1 MPIIECNRPSKL
13 LIYTVIFLLALILES
28 YTMGFIDNV
37 NLYSA
42 VIIAMFFNLCGIL
55 AIIPEI
61 IINSCSSVIKDEVVT
76 KDHERN
82 EELVTRTSKVTPYD
96 LSKAK
101 GFWLLKNKK
110 NLVIFLYLI
119 VSLIDITT
127 TIAFTYSSTLRVSN
141 SVLSFSTEGLQIFIS
156 CLFCK
161 IILKYKFELHK
172 KVSLCIIL
180 IAMIVNFCLSFIKD
194 VLPSGD
200 EPASRNEPSAGD
212 EPTGEDNSNIIKL
225 VFITAYMVSFTAF
238 QEVLEKYMM
247 TNCFQSNYFILFV
260 ESVLGEI
267 YAVIILLIN
276 YISDGGP
283 YVYSPDKIW
292 TIPWGYAILFSL
304 ACIPY
309 SNMRLL
315 IGRDFNPTDRI
326 VADKVGNFYFFL
338 LYLNLR
344 KPIPY
349 YIISI
354 IGFMMIIFGSIVYN
368 ETIVLK
374 FCNLHRDT
382 AKEIEARKW
391 REHESLMNDMNDLSQ
406 YNVTTSEMETEPGNK
421 NYVDNEI

>member
-1 MPIIECNRPSKL
+1 MTIIECNRPSKL
-13 LIYTVIFLLALILES
+13 LIYTIIFLLALILES
-28 YTMGFIDNV
+28 YTMGFVPNH

-76 KDHERN
+76 TDHERH

-101 GFWLLKNKK
+101 GIWLLKNKK
-110 NLVIFLYLI
+110 NLVIFLYLF

-127 TIAFTYSSTLRVSN
+127 TLAFTYSSTLRVSN

-172 KVSLCIIL
+172 KISLCIIL
-180 IAMIVNFCLSFIKD
+180 IAMIVNFCVSLIYDWGASSW
-194 VLPSGD
+194 SG
-200 EPASRNEPSAGD
+200 EI
-212 EPTGEDNSNIIKL
+212 TKL
-225 VFITAYMVSFTAF
+225 VFITAYMVSFTAL

-267 YAVIILLIN
+267 YAVIILLI
-276 YISDGGP
+276 IHASDGDTSINREGK
-283 YVYSPDKIW
+283 S
-292 TIPWGYAILFSL
+292 WGEFVGGGILFSI

-309 SNMRLL
+309 SNMRLIL
-315 IGRDFNPTDRI
+315 GRDFNPTDRI

-338 LYLNLR
+338 LYLNTTQ
-344 KPIPY
+344 PFSY
-349 YIISI
+349 YLISI

-406 YNVTTSEMETEPGNK
+406 CNVTSAELETDPGNK
-421 NYVDNEI
+421 NHGEHEI

>member
-76 KDHERN
+76 KDHERH

-110 NLVIFLYLI
+110 NFVIFLYLV

-172 KVSLCIIL
+172 KVSLFIIL
-180 IAMIVNFCLSFIKD
+180 IAMIVNFCVSFINGESE
-194 VLPSGD
+194 PSGD
-200 EPASRNEPSAGD
+200 EPASGTES
-212 EPTGEDNSNIIKL
+212 TSVDNSNIIKL

-247 TNCFQSNYFILFV
+247 TNCFQSNYFILFI

-267 YAVIILLIN
+267 YAAIILLIN
-276 YISDGGP
+276 HIAGGRP
-283 YVYSPDKIW
+283 YVYSPEKIW
-292 TIPWGYAILFSL
+292 TIPWAHTILFSL

-338 LYLNLR
+338 LYLIPG
-344 KPIPY
+344 KPFVY
-349 YIISI
+349 YLISI

-382 AKEIEARKW
+382 AKEIETRKW
-391 REHESLMNDMNDLSQ
+391 REHESLMNDINDLSQ
-406 YNVTTSEMETEPGNK
+406 YNVTTSEMETDHGK
-421 NYVDNEI
+421 NYVDHEI